1 MGHTRIVYAYPADER
16 VTPFAQARLAGV
28 RDACAQLGPAPPDVR
43 RVGFSAES
51 AAAAIRAWGGCETS
65 PTAICADNDELALA
79 LLAAAHDEGLR
90 VPDDLAVIG
99 VEDIPAAALVRPA
112 LTTIALDNR
121 PRAELIA

>member
-1 MGHTRIVYAYPADER
+1 MGHTRIAYAYPADER

-51 AAAAIRAWGGCETS
+51 AAAAIRAWGGRETS